1 LAQGS
6 SEARH
11 AVAAPNAGVPPLCAS
26 AAMEAAA
33 GLEIESPRPTPRC
46 SVEPLTVRSALTEGS
61 PQLLQRTFG
70 SLEELRDFDRMLAC
84 RGESV
89 LKAEDASCSCSTRD
103 ETGSLCESPGEPSL
117 DAVRRSY
124 EQQIAGIMQQW
135 KRDARRADALQA
147 ELARAQG
154 QQAQAWD
161 KPERPHV
168 PRLPL
173 RAVNRDLEPQE
184 TFRRGPSAERRREVS
199 WAANDDRQR
208 PRRGASEAVWCDR
221 IDSREEDARRPAWLG
236 GEPEA
241 SDIQRPRSARSLSR
255 GRSCEISPSFRSPRF
270 SPREREAADRRVAS
284 RASSLERSRASGA
297 RERRALRAE
306 NEALRAQIQACAQLM
321 RSQDTQSE
329 TPVSILV
336 ACVAL
341 LFFALLLS
349 LFA

>member
-1 LAQGS
+1 
-6 SEARH
+6 
-11 AVAAPNAGVPPLCAS
+11 
-26 AAMEAAA
+26 
-33 GLEIESPRPTPRC
+33 
-46 SVEPLTVRSALTEGS
+46 LTVRSALTEGS

-70 SLEELRDFDRMLAC
+70 SLEELRDFDRMLAG
-84 RGESV
+84 RGEFI

-103 ETGSLCESPGEPSL
+103 ETGSLGESPGEPSL

-124 EQQIAGIMQQW
+124 EQQISGIMQQW
-135 KRDARRADALQA
+135 QRDARRADALQA
-147 ELARAQG
+147 ELVRAQG
-154 QQAQAWD
+154 QQAQQAWD
-161 KPERPHV
+161 KPDRPHV

-173 RAVNRDLEPQE
+173 RAVNRDLEPQGS
-184 TFRRGPSAERRREVS
+184 FCRGPSTERRREVS

-208 PRRGASEAVWCDR
+208 PRRGASEMVWRDP
-221 IDSREEDARRPAWLG
+221 IDSREEDARRPAWVA
-236 GEPEA
+236 GELEA

-255 GRSCEISPSFRSPRF
+255 GRSCEVSPSFRSPRF

-329 TPVSILV
+329 TPVAILV